1 MSTQRSGDVERDD
14 TPNLQQDATQCSN
27 QKNED
32 DALHRF
38 LFPRRDL
45 TSPQIRAIDL
55 MLQGL
60 SDAEVARQLR
70 VDRTTVFRWRKSE
83 NFARQ
88 LDAQRQALL
97 QQSTARLQTLLDPA
111 LDILQK
117 QLQNSD
123 PKIQVRAAAILVR
136 MATPARLARVSAAD
150 ALAHE
155 QQAEQEDL
163 SARLDAY
170 INAPLPG
177 TMSEGVLDELSKDE
191 DDDEDADD

>member
-1 MSTQRSGDVERDD
+1 MSTPRSTGAQHDD
-14 TPNLQQDATQCSN
+14 ARQLQQDATPCNN
-27 QKNED
+27 QKNHNN
-32 DALHRF
+32 ALRDF
-38 LFPRRDL
+38 LFPCRDL
-45 TSPQIRAIDL
+45 TSPQIHAIDL

-60 SDAEVARQLR
+60 SDAQVAQQLGL
-70 VDRTTVFRWRKSE
+70 DRTTVFRWRKNE
-83 NFARQ
+83 NVARQ
-88 LDAQRQALL
+88 LDAHRNTLI

-117 QLQNSD
+117 QLRSDD

-155 QQAEQEDL
+155 QKEEQDDL
-163 SARLDAY
+163 NARLDAY

-177 TMSEGVLDELSKDE
+177 EMRQQRDVDECDDERKDE
-191 DDDEDADD
+191 